1 MRWTE
6 LGLGWVVCGEWTGQ
20 SSGLRQ
26 VLQLEWVIVG
36 GMRDV
41 FIIEDRL
48 FIVLWDPMLRT
59 FQVFVVRVSRKGS
72 LFEGSEYDCLSHHA
86 AIVESLGPS
95 VWVV

>member
-48 FIVLWDPMLRT
+48 FIVLWGSNASHFSSFCGAC
-59 FQVFVVRVSRKGS
+59 FQ
-72 LFEGSEYDCLSHHA
+72 EGFPD
-86 AIVESLGPS
+86 
-95 VWVV
+95 